1 MKHRTSASAVLACAL
16 FSIPLGSAHAQAGGG
31 ARGGA
36 TDKVLFEQ
44 AQKAMARSDYAEA
57 RTLLGTLIDR
67 HPDSAYV
74 PRAKLSIAEA
84 WHSERAFK
92 RAEPEYQDFITF
104 FPNRPEVAKARRRIE
119 SIHRRK
125 LLTGCRLSIV
135 GSESGADPS
144 QARSRLRFHPLAR
157 RRKPNPSTPYFGA
170 DSATVSGG
178 GLVGA
183 DSGCGACRSC

>member
-1 MKHRTSASAVLACAL
+1 MICKSINPICVVSSELYGKSLFNGWRPKAGMMKHRTSASAVLACAL
-16 FSIPLGSAHAQAGGG
+16 FSIPLGFAHAQAGGG

-84 WHSERAFK
+84 WHSERPFK

-104 FPNRPEVAKARRRIE
+104 LD
-119 SIHRRK
+119 RK
-125 LLTGCRLSIV
+125 STRLNS
-135 GSESGADPS
+135 S
-144 QARSRLRFHPLAR
+144 H
-157 RRKPNPSTPYFGA
+157 
-170 DSATVSGG
+170 
-178 GLVGA
+178 
-183 DSGCGACRSC
+183 